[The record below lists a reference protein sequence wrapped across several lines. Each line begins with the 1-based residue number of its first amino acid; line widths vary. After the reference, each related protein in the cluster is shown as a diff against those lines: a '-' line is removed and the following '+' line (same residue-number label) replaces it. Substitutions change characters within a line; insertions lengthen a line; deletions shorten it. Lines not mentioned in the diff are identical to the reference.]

1 MEQEKWDDIPD
12 MNFNQFEKL
21 YDSGKDIT
29 FGFIRFIMDRLK
41 IQEDSIKLLQVQIE
55 DLKSQLAKDSH
66 NSSKPPSSDGFKEK
80 RQKPKSLRKK
90 SKMEPGGQKGHK
102 GTTTVVSGL
111 FSAGR

>member
-41 IQEDSIKLLQVQIE
+41 IQEDSIKVS
-55 DLKSQLAKDSH
+55 DNFSHPLKKGLKLTIL
-66 NSSKPPSSDGFKEK
+66 KII
-80 RQKPKSLRKK
+80 
-90 SKMEPGGQKGHK
+90 GQ
-102 GTTTVVSGL
+102 
-111 FSAGR
+111 